1 MSPTKTQAHAPLRS
15 LDQRMDALKRA
26 NDVRVKRAKL
36 KKDLKEGKVQIEKIL
51 DNPPEYVVDGEGHR
65 HPDGGTEVRA
75 RQGRALPQ
83 HVPDQPVE
91 NRRRAVRPAARRA
104 DRPLQRQVVKEV
116 HERPPVLVVTG
127 PSGAGKGTLIREL
140 VERVPGIEV
149 TVSATTRERRRGE
162 EDGREYWFLSDDE
175 FLARV
180 ERGEFL
186 EHVEFVSGHRY
197 GTLRSELDRIAA
209 NGHVPLLELETEGA
223 LRVKRE
229 VPGAVTIF
237 ISARV
242 DELERRLR
250 ERATESA
257 GEIGERIELARKQLE
272 QAGEFDHVI
281 ENDDLERA
289 VVELTTL
296 VRGLLGA
303 TATMP
308 AAMIE
313 PRVDDLLE
321 NVDSRYALVI
331 VAAKRARQINNYHHQ
346 LGEGTFGDNL
356 PPLVESRSK
365 NYLTMAFEEVCEGML
380 KYDYAK

>member
-1 MSPTKTQAHAPLRS
+1 MPT
-15 LDQRMDALKRA
+15 
-26 NDVRVKRAKL
+26 
-36 KKDLKEGKVQIEKIL
+36 
-51 DNPPEYVVDGEGHR
+51 
-65 HPDGGTEVRA
+65 
-75 RQGRALPQ
+75 
-83 HVPDQPVE
+83 
-91 NRRRAVRPAARRA
+91 
-104 DRPLQRQVVKEV
+104 
-116 HERPPVLVVTG
+116 VLVVTG

-140 VERVPGIEV
+140 VERVSGIEV

-162 EDGREYWFLSDDE
+162 EDGREYWFLSDAE

-272 QAGEFDHVI
+272 QADEFDHVI

-289 VVELTTL
+289 VAELTTL
-296 VRGLLGA
+296 VRGLLDA

-308 AAMIE
+308 
-313 PRVDDLLE
+313 R
-321 NVDSRYALVI
+321 R
-331 VAAKRARQINNYHHQ
+331 
-346 LGEGTFGDNL
+346 
-356 PPLVESRSK
+356 
-365 NYLTMAFEEVCEGML
+365 
-380 KYDYAK
+380 

>member
-1 MSPTKTQAHAPLRS
+1 MPT
-15 LDQRMDALKRA
+15 
-26 NDVRVKRAKL
+26 
-36 KKDLKEGKVQIEKIL
+36 
-51 DNPPEYVVDGEGHR
+51 
-65 HPDGGTEVRA
+65 
-75 RQGRALPQ
+75 
-83 HVPDQPVE
+83 
-91 NRRRAVRPAARRA
+91 
-104 DRPLQRQVVKEV
+104 
-116 HERPPVLVVTG
+116 VLVVTG

-162 EDGREYWFLSDDE
+162 EDGREYWFLTDDE

-272 QAGEFDHVI
+272 QADEFDHVI

-289 VVELTTL
+289 VAELTTL
-296 VRGLLGA
+296 VSGLLGA

-308 AAMIE
+308 
-313 PRVDDLLE
+313 R
-321 NVDSRYALVI
+321 R
-331 VAAKRARQINNYHHQ
+331 
-346 LGEGTFGDNL
+346 
-356 PPLVESRSK
+356 
-365 NYLTMAFEEVCEGML
+365 
-380 KYDYAK
+380 